1 MGTLLSY
8 SIISGIV
15 LLALCLAYRLFMAR
29 YNQHSFNRA
38 ILLSIYAISFL
49 SVPVFNEIHKILTV
63 TSHSALPG
71 DIFATV
77 KSMETVSEQP
87 IWSSIAIWIYLMGI
101 TVIIARNVVTW
112 IRLTKMICSGEKHN
126 GEGYTI
132 VVTDDKTMAPF
143 SWLHYIVMN
152 RDDYDSNSAAILT
165 HELKHVTSNHWVD
178 LIIAQCVCIIN
189 WFNPAAWFMRDE
201 LMLIHEYQA
210 DLAVLENGHDLREYQ
225 ILLIKKAVGARF
237 PSLTNSLNHSKL
249 KKRITMMYKE
259 KSCAGR
265 KYKALVLVPMLAL
278 AFGVSTMP
286 AVSAAVS
293 TISSCNASVG
303 KDKEKK
309 PQHQDK
315 GVSMV
320 DKLVDLPDGVEIY
333 YDGKK
338 INKSQFKNL
347 DADKIESMIVD
358 KEFNRIVIH
367 SKGLDADKIES
378 MIVDKQVN
386 RIIIHSDNKTAKD
399 DEMEIY
405 LDSNK
410 VEMSE
415 IHSMNPE
422 AIASVIVDK
431 ENNRIIVASK

>member
-1 MGTLLSY
+1 
-8 SIISGIV
+8 
-15 LLALCLAYRLFMAR
+15 
-29 YNQHSFNRA
+29 
-38 ILLSIYAISFL
+38 
-49 SVPVFNEIHKILTV
+49 
-63 TSHSALPG
+63 
-71 DIFATV
+71 
-77 KSMETVSEQP
+77 
-87 IWSSIAIWIYLMGI
+87 
-101 TVIIARNVVTW
+101 
-112 IRLTKMICSGEKHN
+112 
-126 GEGYTI
+126 
-132 VVTDDKTMAPF
+132 
-143 SWLHYIVMN
+143 
-152 RDDYDSNSAAILT
+152 
-165 HELKHVTSNHWVD
+165 
-178 LIIAQCVCIIN
+178 
-189 WFNPAAWFMRDE
+189 
-201 LMLIHEYQA
+201 
-210 DLAVLENGHDLREYQ
+210 
-225 ILLIKKAVGARF
+225 
-237 PSLTNSLNHSKL
+237 
-249 KKRITMMYKE
+249 MMYKE